1 MVKTRI
7 LLSTKNSNV
16 PSTFTTVVKYIWKNA
31 GIKGFYQ
38 GLSAAFMREAVY
50 GTARLGIF
58 DSLSAELKRS
68 QKVEVIPLWQK
79 ACCGLVAGA
88 LGGIMGNPFDIAL
101 VRMQADGVAPPE
113 LKRGYHNA
121 FQAVYKIAREEGIRC
136 LWRGAVPV
144 VWRAIGMNT
153 GLLASYDQGKEFL
166 MRRFPDHHYLCSF
179 GASGI
184 SGFICSFTALPFD
197 LIKVRMMNM
206 RVDPKTGQFPYR
218 GFIDC
223 IMKIYREEGFM
234 RFWKGYWAFYSRSAP
249 HGMITLM
256 TKEFFTA
263 GYNRI
268 FRYNKNPELI
278 VCNYY

>member
-16 PSTFTTVVKYIWKNA
+16 PSTFTTVVKYIFKNEGA
-31 GIKGFYQ
+31 RGFYQ
-38 GLSAAFMREAVY
+38 GLSAAFMREAVD

-58 DSLSAELKRS
+58 DTLSATLKKK
-68 QKVEVIPLWQK
+68 QHVEAIPLWQK
-79 ACCGLVAGA
+79 ALCGMTAGA

-121 FQAVYKIAREEGIRC
+121 FQAVFKIAREEGILC

-153 GLLASYDQGKEFL
+153 GLLASYDQCKEFL
-166 MRRFPDHHYLCSF
+166 EKRFPDHHYLCSF

-197 LIKVRMMNM
+197 LVKVRIMNM
-206 RVDPKTGQFPYR
+206 RVDPKTGQYPYK

-223 IMKIYREEGFM
+223 MRKIYRDEGFL

-263 GYNRI
+263 GYNKV
-268 FRYNKNPELI
+268 FN
-278 VCNYY
+278 CN

>member
-7 LLSTKNSNV
+7 LLSTKDSNV
-16 PSTFTTVVKYIWKNA
+16 PSTITTVVKYIYKNE
-31 GIKGFYQ
+31 GPRGFYQ

-58 DSLSAELKRS
+58 DTLSSALKKR
-68 QKVEVIPLWQK
+68 QGVEAIPLWQK
-79 ACCGLVAGA
+79 ALCGMTAGA

-121 FQAVYKIAREEGIRC
+121 FQAVFKIAKEEGVFC
-136 LWRGAVPV
+136 LWRGGVPV
-144 VWRAIGMNT
+144 IWRAVGMNT
-153 GLLASYDQGKEFL
+153 GLLASYDQAKEFL
-166 MRRFPDHHYLCSF
+166 MKRYPNKPVLCSF
-179 GASGI
+179 GASAL

-197 LIKVRMMNM
+197 LIKVRIMNM
-206 RVDPKTGQFPYR
+206 RVDPITGKFPYK

-223 IMKIYREEGFM
+223 MCKIYKKEGLL

-256 TKEFFTA
+256 TKEFFT
-263 GYNRI
+263 GCYNRI
-268 FRYNKNPELI
+268 FN
-278 VCNYY
+278 CS

>member
-7 LLSTKNSNV
+7 LLSTKSSNV
-16 PSTFTTVVKYIWKNA
+16 PSTFTTVVKYIYKRE
-31 GIKGFYQ
+31 GPLGFYH

-58 DSLSAELKRS
+58 DTLSATLKKK
-68 QKVEVIPLWQK
+68 QHVEAIPLWEK
-79 ACCGLVAGA
+79 ALCGLVAGA
-88 LGGIMGNPFDIAL
+88 LGGIMGNPFDISL

-121 FQAVYKIAREEGIRC
+121 FQAVWKIAREEGVLC

-166 MRRFPDHHYLCSF
+166 TKHFPDHHYLCSF

-197 LIKVRMMNM
+197 LVKVRIMNM
-206 RVDPKTGQFPYR
+206 HPDPVTGELPYK

-223 IMKIYREEGFM
+223 IKKIYVNEGFL

-263 GYNRI
+263 GYNKL
-268 FRYNKNPELI
+268 FK
-278 VCNYY
+278 CC

>member
-16 PSTFTTVVKYIWKNA
+16 PSTFTTVVKYIFKNEGA
-31 GIKGFYQ
+31 RGFYQ

-58 DSLSAELKRS
+58 DTLSATLKKK
-68 QKVEVIPLWQK
+68 QHVEAIPLWQK
-79 ACCGLVAGA
+79 ALCGMTAGA

-121 FQAVYKIAREEGIRC
+121 FQAVFKIAREEGILC

-153 GLLASYDQGKEFL
+153 GLLASYDQCKEFL
-166 MRRFPDHHYLCSF
+166 EKRFPNHHYLCSF
-179 GASGI
+179 GASGV

-197 LIKVRMMNM
+197 LVKVRIMNM
-206 RVDPKTGQFPYR
+206 RVDPTTGELPYKNLV
-218 GFIDC
+218 DC
-223 IMKIYREEGFM
+223 ACKIFKQEGVM
-234 RFWKGYWAFYSRSAP
+234 TFWRGYWTFYARSAP
-249 HGMITLM
+249 HAMISLLLKDVFNDWYSKAFM
-256 TKEFFTA
+256 
-263 GYNRI
+263 
-268 FRYNKNPELI
+268 
-278 VCNYY
+278 